1 MLSNIKLRKVQP
13 NPNSSTDAAK
23 TSNTPSWTKNRRPT
37 YVLGNATSATID
49 TTEKERKA
57 REAAD
62 RAESERKAKEAADRA
77 ESERK
82 AKEAADRAESERKV
96 EDELYNNA
104 TGLEVL
110 PQPLVANTQIDNP
123 RLADIPMI
131 PDGATNVNDARLQ
144 NQADLVADVLQLR
157 NAVRKSF
164 KIIEPISAAQ
174 VGGDETAPSIEPDTA
189 MEPSNVDL
197 PPVMGINRV
206 NSVKRKQALNVTQA
220 SSLLLQ
226 IRGDETA
233 PSIEPDTAME
243 PSDVDLPP
251 VMGINRVNSVKRK
264 QALNVTQASSLLS
277 NVNIESFDVS
287 NDNYF
292 DDQVGDHN
300 DVNKMPQISSQLTQ
314 FKSPQIRSNRNLVME
329 TVPEADEDDEDSSVP
344 HFLGPV
350 DKIRSFREALEQDRE
365 AFEDRP
371 SIVTTDLEPFP
382 VSRLSDTNYTMS
394 MDEELE
400 LKQRTFKAEV
410 RPTFVN
416 NFRFF
421 EQKVNEVGGS
431 APMPSV
437 PARSDRRRSR
447 S

>member
-13 NPNSSTDAAK
+13 TPNSSTDAAK
-23 TSNTPSWTKNRRPT
+23 TSNTPIWTKNRRPT
-37 YVLGNATSATID
+37 YVLGDAGSTSATID

-62 RAESERKAKEAADRA
+62 RAESERKAREAADRA

-82 AKEAADRAESERKV
+82 ATEAADRAESERKAREAADRAESERKV
-96 EDELYNNA
+96 EDALYNNA
-104 TGLEVL
+104 TGPEVL
-110 PQPLVANTQIDNP
+110 PQPLVANTQIDSP
-123 RLADIPMI
+123 RLADIPVI
-131 PDGATNVNDARLQ
+131 PDGATNVHDARLQ

-174 VGGDETAPSIEPDTA
+174 VGGDETVPSIETDTA

-220 SSLLLQ
+220 SSLL
-226 IRGDETA
+226 
-233 PSIEPDTAME
+233 
-243 PSDVDLPP
+243 
-251 VMGINRVNSVKRK
+251 
-264 QALNVTQASSLLS
+264 S
-277 NVNIESFDVS
+277 NVSIESFDLS

-300 DVNKMPQISSQLTQ
+300 DVNEMPQISSQLTQ

-344 HFLGPV
+344 QFLGPA

-365 AFEDRP
+365 AKEDRL
-371 SIVTTDLEPFP
+371 SIVTTDLDPFP